1 MNQAEVITILDKE
14 GRRSTVEGP
23 LSTPGGS
30 ETEVF
35 VQLDNG
41 QRILVPADMLVLQD
55 DGSYYLPLSLTELQR
70 QSQAA
75 PGNETLVVPVMAEEL
90 HVQKRQVEA
99 GGVRINKV
107 VHEREEV
114 VDEPL
119 LKEEIEVQRVP
130 VNRPVDGPIPIR
142 YVGNT
147 MIVSLL
153 EEVLVVEKRLMLKEE
168 LHINTRQVET
178 RQPQP
183 VTLRS
188 EEAIVEPIDNP
199 SREEV
204 TR

>member
-1 MNQAEVITILDKE
+1 MNQAEVITVVDKD
-14 GRRSTVEGP
+14 GRRSALEGTSNFP
-23 LSTPGGS
+23 SGS
-30 ETEVF
+30 ETEVL

-41 QRILVPADMLVLQD
+41 QRILIPTDMLVLQA
-55 DGSYYLPLSLTELQR
+55 DGSYYLPLSLTELQG
-70 QSQAA
+70 QSQAGPEA
-75 PGNETLVVPVMAEEL
+75 DTLVVPVLTEEL
-90 HVQKRQVEA
+90 DVQKRQVEA
-99 GGVRINKV
+99 GGVRISKV
-107 VHEREEV
+107 IHEREEI

-119 LKEEIEVQRVP
+119 LKEELEVQRVP
-130 VNRPVDGPIPIR
+130 INRPVDGPIPIR

-168 LHINTRQVET
+168 LHIHTRQVET

-199 SREEV
+199 QRQEV
-204 TR
+204 TG

>member
-1 MNQAEVITILDKE
+1 MNQAEMVTVVDKD
-14 GRRSTVEGP
+14 GRRSTIEGP
-23 LSTPGGS
+23 SNFPGGG

-41 QRILVPADMLVLQD
+41 QRVLIPTDMLVLQD

-70 QSQAA
+70 QSKAGQ
-75 PGNETLVVPVMAEEL
+75 GNEALVVPVMVEEL
-90 HVQKRQVEA
+90 DVQKRQVEA
-99 GGVRINKV
+99 GGVRITKV
-107 VHEREEV
+107 VHEREEM

-119 LKEEIEVQRVP
+119 LKEELEVKRVP
-130 VNRPVDGPIPIR
+130 INRPVDGPIPVR

-168 LHINTRQVET
+168 LHINTRQVER

>member
-1 MNQAEVITILDKE
+1 
-14 GRRSTVEGP
+14 
-23 LSTPGGS
+23 
-30 ETEVF
+30 
-35 VQLDNG
+35 
-41 QRILVPADMLVLQD
+41 MLVLQD

-90 HVQKRQVEA
+90 DVQKRQVEA
-99 GGVRINKV
+99 GGVRISKV
-107 VHEREEV
+107 VHEREEM

-130 VNRPVDGPIPIR
+130 INRPVDGPIPIR